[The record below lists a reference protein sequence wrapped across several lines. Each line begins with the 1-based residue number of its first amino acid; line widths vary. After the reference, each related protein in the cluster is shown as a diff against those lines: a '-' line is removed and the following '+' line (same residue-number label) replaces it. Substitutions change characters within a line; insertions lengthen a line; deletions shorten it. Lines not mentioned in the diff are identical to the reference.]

1 MNMPSLTMRNTP
13 AFLFTETPEE
23 NEAEQEVVEISDN
36 EEEDLSEF
44 TSLYQGIANSQQ
56 ESQSQEAQ
64 PEPVSG
70 PEPGPGP
77 VLTEE
82 APGLLEETLVRIRTL
97 EDVEMLSQNPL
108 HIEGDQPSPPMDQ
121 SPNMEET
128 ALPCGTQ
135 KAGKKMKRK
144 KGIDP
149 NEVLTKEAK
158 MIKVPLAPTAVED
171 ENGEEVKSVSSAGKQ
186 NLKKIGAPGLLE
198 KLA

>member
-1 MNMPSLTMRNTP
+1 MRNTP

-23 NEAEQEVVEISDN
+23 NKAEQEVVEISDS

-44 TSLYQGIANSQQ
+44 TSLYQGIANSKQK
-56 ESQSQEAQ
+56 SQSQEAQ
-64 PEPVSG
+64 PEPI
-70 PEPGPGP
+70 PGPGAVP
-77 VLTEE
+77 TEE

-108 HIEGDQPSPPMDQ
+108 DIEGDQPLPPVDQ
-121 SPNMEET
+121 SPNIEET

-144 KGIDP
+144 RGIDP

-158 MIKVPLAPTAVED
+158 MIKVPLVPTAVED
-171 ENGEEVKSVSSAGKQ
+171 ENGEEVKSVCSAGNQ
-186 NLKKIGAPGLLE
+186 NQK
-198 KLA
+198 